1 MCASDVPVVRRG
13 RDMHIIYWVTVGE
26 RDKMASSQIM
36 NGKQRDRIASYAM
49 NNSYRSNY
57 TAANNATGNAAA
69 GPSIQANQQQRRKKS
84 YRARGCRGGASR
96 KNSSRKKNLD
106 STDEEND
113 STVLNNNIE
122 IKHSANKN
130 MSKSRSYKTGTLS
143 ILPKEEFKHLP
154 PLRSDAVDD
163 SDKPILPSRDIRE
176 NLIATHR
183 TRTRNVQSVIAR
195 PSANGKSNAVS
206 QMGGFSFFSI
216 SPRSFLT
223 GMKTS
228 TPFKAE

>member
-1 MCASDVPVVRRG
+1 
-13 RDMHIIYWVTVGE
+13 
-26 RDKMASSQIM
+26 M

-69 GPSIQANQQQRRKKS
+69 GQSIQANQQRRRKKS

-106 STDEEND
+106 SIDEEND
-113 STVLNNNIE
+113 CRVLNNNE
-122 IKHSANKN
+122 IKHSANNN
-130 MSKSRSYKTGTLS
+130 MSSRSNKTRTLS
-143 ILPKEEFKHLP
+143 ILPKEEIKYLL
-154 PLRSDAVDD
+154 PLRSDAADD

-176 NLIATHR
+176 NPVAATNR

-195 PSANGKSNAVS
+195 PSAHGKFNAVGH
-206 QMGGFSFFSI
+206 MGGFSFFSI

-223 GMKTS
+223 GKKTS
-228 TPFKAE
+228 KSFTS

>member
-1 MCASDVPVVRRG
+1 
-13 RDMHIIYWVTVGE
+13 
-26 RDKMASSQIM
+26 MASSQIM

-49 NNSYRSNY
+49 NNSNSYRSNT
-57 TAANNATGNAAA
+57 TANNNNATGTGNVAA

-106 STDEEND
+106 SIDEEN
-113 STVLNNNIE
+113 LNNNV
-122 IKHSANKN
+122 IKHSANNN
-130 MSKSRSYKTGTLS
+130 MSKSRSNKTRTLS
-143 ILPKEEFKHLP
+143 ILPKEEIKYLP
-154 PLRSDAVDD
+154 PLRSDAADD
-163 SDKPILPSRDIRE
+163 SDKPILPSRDIRK
-176 NLIATHR
+176 NPTAPHRHR

-195 PSANGKSNAVS
+195 PSANEKSNAVG

-223 GMKTS
+223 GKKTS
-228 TPFKAE
+228 ASFKS